1 MHGDLATRSHLAMD
15 FYIDKAVLAPDAL
28 ASASVLPI
36 GGCDAPAR
44 VRSRRIFFVTIAN
57 TPPSTPVIRTTASAI
72 RRDLAGAIFD
82 TCQTGLGCV
91 VSGYTDLDVPR
102 RPANSLRV
110 ICDPTA
116 TTSTIRQSWRL
127 RLGSRVDIHDV
138 RESTITTLMT
148 PRRRRGRARLCP
160 QGRRLRDLTVSSAL
174 CVQPAGGHASVG
186 SVSDTRGLPA
196 TPSSTPPSSAPP
208 LTLEG

>member
-1 MHGDLATRSHLAMD
+1 MSISYACLVGTMEPCGCK
-15 FYIDKAVLAPDAL
+15 FW
-28 ASASVLPI
+28 I
-36 GGCDAPAR
+36 GQGRDAPAR

-91 VSGYTDLDVPR
+91 VSGYTDLDVPQ

-116 TTSTIRQSWRL
+116 TTSTIRQS
-127 RLGSRVDIHDV
+127 
-138 RESTITTLMT
+138 
-148 PRRRRGRARLCP
+148 
-160 QGRRLRDLTVSSAL
+160 
-174 CVQPAGGHASVG
+174 
-186 SVSDTRGLPA
+186 
-196 TPSSTPPSSAPP
+196 
-208 LTLEG
+208 